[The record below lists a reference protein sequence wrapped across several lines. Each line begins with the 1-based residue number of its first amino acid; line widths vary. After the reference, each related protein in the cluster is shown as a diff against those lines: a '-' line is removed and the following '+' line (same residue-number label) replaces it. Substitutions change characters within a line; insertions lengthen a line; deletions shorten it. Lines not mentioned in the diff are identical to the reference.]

1 MPIGSW
7 PDDQVE
13 ELKRLHADG
22 LSSAEV
28 ARALNLMFGTT
39 HSRNAVIGK
48 KARLGF
54 SVPIGP
60 RTPRM
65 KSAQDRVLKA
75 RIGSRKGEA
84 TAAGIVERTQ
94 RRKAAHVRPVFAC
107 DETGLR
113 VADVVPLHLSLLDL
127 GPRQCRYPYGD
138 SPFTFCGCWT
148 FDGSSWCEPHAA
160 LATRPWQDRRDPGKA
175 FPQSAVTSI
184 IPARKV
190 A

>member
-1 MPIGSW
+1 MPIDSW

-13 ELKRLHADG
+13 ELKRLNDKG
-22 LSSAEV
+22 LSSAE
-28 ARALNLMFGTT
+28 AAHELNLKFRAT

-48 KARLGF
+48 KARLGL
-54 SVPIGP
+54 SVPTGP

-75 RIGSRKGEA
+75 RIA
-84 TAAGIVERTQ
+84 HP
-94 RRKAAHVRPVFAC
+94 KAARHQFTC
-107 DETGLR
+107 DESGLR
-113 VADVVPLHLSLLDL
+113 IADVVPLHLSLLDL

-138 SPFTFCGCWT
+138 SPFTFCGCST

-160 LATRPWQDRRDPGKA
+160 LVTRPWQDRRDAGKT

>member
-1 MPIGSW
+1 MPIDSW

-13 ELKRLHADG
+13 ELKRLHDKG
-22 LSSAEV
+22 LSSAEA
-28 ARALNLMFGTT
+28 ARELNLKFRTT

-48 KARLGF
+48 KARLGL
-54 SVPIGP
+54 SVPTGP

-75 RIGSRKGEA
+75 RI
-84 TAAGIVERTQ
+84 
-94 RRKAAHVRPVFAC
+94 VRPRPAPHQFAC

-113 VADVVPLHLSLLDL
+113 IADVVPLDISIDDL
-127 GPRQCRYPYGD
+127 TDDTCRWPYGER
-138 SPFTFCGCWT
+138 PVVYCGHQPLEGLPYCASHT
-148 FDGSSWCEPHAA
+148 A
-160 LATRPWQDRRDPGKA
+160 LATRPWQDRRDAGKT